1 VTTYGSRI
9 IAGGRLIF
17 FLPFYLLASNVY
29 KCPLCFLLFNFS
41 PHSINFLFRFFF
53 ICRNFY
59 YFQFSFSIVISYM
72 FDFLFWFLFFKIFN
86 FVLGTLVEFFSINFN
101 LKSNFLILKLFF
113 NSIKPSN

>member
-9 IAGGRLIF
+9 IVGGRLIF

-29 KCPLCFLLFNFS
+29 QCPLCFLLFNFS
-41 PHSINFLFRFFF
+41 PHSINFLVRFFF
-53 ICRNFY
+53 IYRNFY
-59 YFQFSFSIVISYM
+59 YFQFSPSIVISYM
-72 FDFLFWFLFFKIFN
+72 FSFLSWFLFFKIFN
-86 FVLGTLVEFFSINFN
+86 FVLGTLVEFFSINFI